1 MAFAREEEMF
11 FKMSNKLTRVVLAGM
26 LVCGSSH
33 FALAQAQGDDT
44 VGLENAKASIGA
56 GNSEMAYVMLS
67 QMAEAKAGNPEF
79 DYQLGLAA
87 ADTGRHT
94 EAILAFQRVLAIQPN
109 NSQARAELARA
120 YALAGDIDTARAQFD
135 TVVADPSLPDPVRQ
149 RFDRLVRDYSQQ
161 IDGKSSVSGFVD
173 VKGGWDSNINAA
185 TDETQLVIPLF
196 AAFGAGTLGAN
207 ARATESGFVDAVAG
221 VSGVKALSRQSR
233 VFGSVLGNYRD
244 NFENKNFDQGS
255 LTGTAGLG
263 HSLANRDVIS
273 ASVQAQKFWLG
284 GNGFRTSLGAI
295 GQYTKALQAGRALS
309 LSAEYFDLDFKNDP
323 LRDAQRYG
331 VGASYATRRFIVSA
345 AAGHEETKSDLTDH
359 LSFDYYRLSV
369 SGEKPLNEKVS
380 FVAGLTGQIR
390 PYDTPDPLFL
400 EERRDEQIDLSVGM
414 KVRILD
420 EQTYLRPQVTYTR
433 NWSNFAINDYDRAV
447 VSVGLR
453 REF

>member
-1 MAFAREEEMF
+1 MF
-11 FKMSNKLTRVVLAGM
+11 FNNRTKVTRTVLASV
-26 LVCGSSH
+26 LICGSSH
-33 FALAQAQGDDT
+33 LALAQTQSDNGA
-44 VGLENAKASIGA
+44 GLQDAKASIAA
-56 GNSEMAYVMLS
+56 GKPETAYAMLS
-67 QMAEAKAGNPEF
+67 KMAGTQAGDPEF

-94 EAILAFQRVLAIQPN
+94 EAILAFQRVLAVQPN

-161 IDGKSSVSGFVD
+161 IDGESSVSGFVD
-173 VKGGWDSNINAA
+173 IKGGWDSNINAA

-207 ARATESGFVDAVAG
+207 ARETESEFVDAVAG

-255 LTGTAGLG
+255 LTGTAGFG
-263 HSLANRDVIS
+263 RSLANRDVVS
-273 ASVQAQKFWLG
+273 ASAQAQKFWLG

-309 LSAEYFDLDFKNDP
+309 VSAEYFDLDFNNDP

-331 VGASYATRRFIVSA
+331 VGASYATRRLIVSV
-345 AAGHEETKSDLTDH
+345 AAGHEETKSNQTDH
-359 LSFDYYRLSV
+359 LSFDYYRASV
-369 SGEKPLNEKVS
+369 SGEMPLNETVS
-380 FVAGLTGQIR
+380 LVAGVTGQIR
-390 PYDTPDPLFL
+390 PYDAPDPLFL
-400 EERRDEQIDLSVGM
+400 DERRDEQIDLSVGM
-414 KVRILD
+414 KVRVLD
-420 EQTYLRPQVTYTR
+420 DQTYLRPQVSYTR

-447 VSVGLR
+447 VSLGLR